1 MCIEIMI
8 VSTEHLRNAGT
19 GKKLSTSS
27 SSQGSDPRNLDDG
40 PSSAHSSPSSTSGSP
55 PSTPTASSLAH
66 LRVEL
71 EMKNLW
77 DEFYSLGTEMIV
89 TKAGR

>member
-1 MCIEIMI
+1 MI

-27 SSQGSDPRNLDDG
+27 SSQESDSRNLEDG
-40 PSSAHSSPSSTSGSP
+40 PSSEHSSPCSVTGSP
-55 PSTPTASSLAH
+55 PNTPTASSLQH

-77 DEFYSLGTEMIV
+77 DEFYALGTEMIV